1 MDNLEKTDGTI
12 KNGQFRDTCN
22 FGHTNRTI
30 GNTDPTQKTW
40 SEPRCSRRI
49 SSPCF
54 FQDIRLVT
62 VNQFVMTSVECLDD
76 FNLETT

>member
-1 MDNLEKTDGTI
+1 MDNLEKTEGTI

-22 FGHTNRTI
+22 FRHTNRTI

-40 SEPRCSRRI
+40 SEPRYWRRI
-49 SSPCF
+49 SSPYF
-54 FQDIRLVT
+54 SQDIRLVT
-62 VNQFVMTSVECLDD
+62 VNQSVMTAVECLDD